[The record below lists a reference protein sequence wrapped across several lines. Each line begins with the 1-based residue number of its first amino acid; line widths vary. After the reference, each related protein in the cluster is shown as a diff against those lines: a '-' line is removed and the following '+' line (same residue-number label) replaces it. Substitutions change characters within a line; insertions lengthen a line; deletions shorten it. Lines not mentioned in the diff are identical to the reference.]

1 MKFKV
6 KELYFVLNLLSLV
19 NLKTRYR
26 LNEKYAREIVYR
38 GLNYYFIKQILVN
51 KGKSFKVHTF
61 KKL

>member
-1 MKFKV
+1 MKFQIKG
-6 KELYFVLNLLSLV
+6 LYFVLNLLSLV

-26 LNEKYAREIVYR
+26 LNEKYARGIVYR
-38 GLNYYFIKQILVN
+38 RLNYYFIKQILVN